1 MEGRLRARLAE
12 LSEIDQF
19 LILKDSAPTADAL
32 ALANVQLFAGEPDS
46 GRNGMFPCQ
55 ATVPLILLLAGSC
68 RSASEE
74 IGGKSGRFATDR
86 GRVKT
91 H

>member
-55 ATVPLILLLAGSC
+55 ATVPLILLLAENGMT
-68 RSASEE
+68 ALE
-74 IGGKSGRFATDR
+74 
-86 GRVKT
+86 
-91 H
+91 